1 MIRLEFKED
10 RTMAKPKPI
19 VSITL
24 ISILSIAISP
34 SIFQSSSPQKD
45 DHCCVPVLL
54 APIVVSGA
62 NIYTAWTNATILG
75 NDVPVFFTK
84 SNDGGKTF
92 ANTIVIS
99 TANKN
104 PNTVV
109 INQNISIG
117 SSGNNVAVTWWTNRT
132 GIFNPVIRI
141 SNDGGN
147 TFTNIIRLNS
157 TSGGTNER

>member
-1 MIRLEFKED
+1 
-10 RTMAKPKPI
+10 
-19 VSITL
+19 
-24 ISILSIAISP
+24 
-34 SIFQSSSPQKD
+34 
-45 DHCCVPVLL
+45 VPVLL

-62 NIYTAWTNATILG
+62 NIYTAWTNATTLG
-75 NDVPVFFTK
+75 NDDPVFFTK
-84 SNDGGKTF
+84 SNDGGNTF
-92 ANTIVIS
+92 ANTTVIS

-117 SSGNNVAVTWWTNRT
+117 SSGNNVAVSWWTNRT

-147 TFTNIIRLNS
+147 TFANIIRLNS
-157 TSGGTNER
+157 TSGGTNK